1 MGLGSP
7 KVGLNEP
14 FDWAQCRW
22 VEALRQAQG
31 ERREVRGTLGATQGE
46 RWRVLRSVVTTQTV
60 RAEPFDCAQ
69 GTFAQALR
77 QAQGERWWVRG
88 SLGAFQ
94 GERWRV
100 LRSVVTS
107 HTVQAEPVEARP
119 RTPLKR
125 VHSLRA
131 ITP

>member
-1 MGLGSP
+1 MRHLRWWTGSERVDMGLGSP

-46 RWRVLRSVVTTQTV
+46 RWRVPRSVASTQ
-60 RAEPFDCAQ
+60 
-69 GTFAQALR
+69 
-77 QAQGERWWVRG
+77 
-88 SLGAFQ
+88 
-94 GERWRV
+94 
-100 LRSVVTS
+100 
-107 HTVQAEPVEARP
+107 TVQAEPVEAPP

>member
-1 MGLGSP
+1 MRHLRWWTGSERVDMGLGSP

-77 QAQGERWWVRG
+77 QAQGERW
-88 SLGAFQ
+88 
-94 GERWRV
+94 RV
-100 LRSVVTS
+100 LRSVATS
-107 HTVQAEPVEARP
+107 QTVRAEPVEAP
-119 RTPLKR
+119 PQTPLER
-125 VHSLRA
+125 VQFFRA
-131 ITP
+131 VTS